1 MPRHKA
7 YLQEALRLRE
17 KYRKEIKIIIGFEG
31 EWITSQYGSTI
42 KSLAH
47 DPAVDFFI
55 GSVHHVHGVPIDHNA
70 QLYNQA
76 IRLSGGTTQGI
87 YADYYD
93 LQLEMLV
100 ELKPRVVGHFDLIKL
115 LNADPGR
122 SPKEYGKVWKKI
134 QRNLQFIVEYGGLI
148 EVNSSGLRKGLP
160 EPYPGRI
167 ICEAS
172 FTPASNSNPLT
183 EFIGGHSIR
192 RQIHSF

>member
-1 MPRHKA
+1 M
-7 YLQEALRLRE
+7 
-17 KYRKEIKIIIGFEG
+17 
-31 EWITSQYGSTI
+31 
-42 KSLAH
+42 
-47 DPAVDFFI
+47 DFFI
-55 GSVHHVHGVPIDHNA
+55 GSVHHVHGVPIDHNV

-76 IRLSGGTTQGI
+76 IRRSGGTTQGI

-122 SPKEYGKVWKKI
+122 SPKEYGNVWKKI

-172 FTPASNSNPLT
+172 LTPASNSNPLT